1 MSEVINK
8 DHTLVQLG
16 NLAITIRPITP
27 DDKDIEAAF
36 VHDLSMQTKY
46 ERFFEGIK
54 DLSPYMLKK
63 LCEVDG
69 VNTMAFVAT
78 INVDGAEKEIGVCR
92 YALDKTPSERE
103 MAVTV
108 ADNYPFEEIASLL
121 IDKIRAHAKQNN
133 IKRLNAIELS
143 SNYRMLQLAKHLGMT
158 SKIAPTDSTLVVYS
172 INA

>member
-1 MSEVINK
+1 MSEALNK
-8 DHTLVQLG
+8 DHTLAQIGDLT
-16 NLAITIRPITP
+16 ITIRPITAA
-27 DDKDIEAAF
+27 DKDIEAAF

-69 VNTMAFVAT
+69 VNNMAFVAT
-78 INVDGAEKEIGVCR
+78 INVEGAEKEIGVCR

-103 MAVTV
+103 MAITV
-108 ADNYPFEEIASLL
+108 ADDYPFQDIASLL
-121 IDKIRAHAKQNN
+121 INALRDHAKRNN
-133 IKRLNAIELS
+133 IKRLNSIELS

-158 SKIAPTDSTLVVYS
+158 SKLDPTDSTLVVYS
-172 INA
+172 IDV